1 METTSLIP
9 AAEYVRMST
18 EEQPNS
24 ILLQQAAIQQYAAAH
39 GYQVVVTYAD
49 PGRSGI
55 EIKHRAGLRQLIQ
68 DVVCGQSRFRAILV
82 YDVSRWG
89 RFQDTDESAHYEFL
103 CRSAGVPV
111 HYCAEQFE
119 NNGML
124 PNEIMKALKRTMAAE
139 YSRELAAKVLAG
151 QRWVVRHGF
160 RVGGPPGY
168 GLRRMLVSTDGRR
181 KQILESHERKNLKS
195 DRVIL
200 VLGPRHEVE
209 VIRTIFALA
218 AEGKQSPRQIADEL
232 NRKRIKYIDDK
243 CWTKLNVYH
252 VLKNEKYMGSNVWGK
267 TNKPF
272 SKFTRKVPRSAWI
285 TKDNA
290 FVPIVSAEQFARV
303 QKLIQTRN
311 NKIRKPDS
319 YFLKEMRRVL
329 AREGKLSQK
338 LLKKRGLFDHRAYIS
353 RFGSTMRAY
362 ELVGYTPSA
371 HARKST
377 DGWRKLQT
385 LRAHLLSGLCE
396 LFPSQLRIIQ
406 RPLQSCRRAVELDN
420 HLQVSVQIC
429 RPLTPTL
436 RGPRWVLLRNPK
448 EGDLIS
454 LICLT
459 DKSLGGFTGFYVVPE
474 VGSVMKRY
482 KVLREGHPF
491 LAAGRRLESLSQFY
505 EAVKEVLEGRNLQND
520 IAIVGDT
527 VFRERASRATIAG
540 REIELSAIETAIF
553 KLLLQNAGS
562 VVRREK
568 LWSLTTK
575 PSEWFLRAHISALR
589 KKLGPKFRKRIVT
602 VVGAGYMYQKV
613 FGPAGEEA
621 S

>member
-1 METTSLIP
+1 
-9 AAEYVRMST
+9 
-18 EEQPNS
+18 
-24 ILLQQAAIQQYAAAH
+24 
-39 GYQVVVTYAD
+39 
-49 PGRSGI
+49 
-55 EIKHRAGLRQLIQ
+55 
-68 DVVCGQSRFRAILV
+68 
-82 YDVSRWG
+82 
-89 RFQDTDESAHYEFL
+89 
-103 CRSAGVPV
+103 
-111 HYCAEQFE
+111 
-119 NNGML
+119 
-124 PNEIMKALKRTMAAE
+124 
-139 YSRELAAKVLAG
+139 
-151 QRWVVRHGF
+151 
-160 RVGGPPGY
+160 
-168 GLRRMLVSTDGRR
+168 
-181 KQILESHERKNLKS
+181 
-195 DRVIL
+195 
-200 VLGPRHEVE
+200 
-209 VIRTIFALA
+209 
-218 AEGKQSPRQIADEL
+218 
-232 NRKRIKYIDDK
+232 
-243 CWTKLNVYH
+243 
-252 VLKNEKYMGSNVWGK
+252 
-267 TNKPF
+267 
-272 SKFTRKVPRSAWI
+272 
-285 TKDNA
+285 
-290 FVPIVSAEQFARV
+290 
-303 QKLIQTRN
+303 
-311 NKIRKPDS
+311 
-319 YFLKEMRRVL
+319 
-329 AREGKLSQK
+329 
-338 LLKKRGLFDHRAYIS
+338 
-353 RFGSTMRAY
+353 
-362 ELVGYTPSA
+362 
-371 HARKST
+371 
-377 DGWRKLQT
+377 
-385 LRAHLLSGLCE
+385 
-396 LFPSQLRIIQ
+396 
-406 RPLQSCRRAVELDN
+406 VELDN